1 MQKVMRNSKVSNLL
15 KVLAVAVGI
24 AIASGNFL
32 TDIAFLAQGNV
43 TQQLLD
49 TGYDAKNLNG
59 SHTIAFKFNKS
70 ALTGIASVPEP
81 SSIVSLAAIGLVVSL
96 LKRYK

>member
-70 ALTGIASVPEP
+70 ALSGTTSVPEP
-81 SSIVSLAAIGLVVSL
+81 SSIISLAVIGLAIACR
-96 LKRYK
+96 KQ